1 MKTLPHNPLH
11 GLIPFLAFN
20 SGRYPFLKVFLAFF
34 FSLFGLNWLPDS
46 VQSVANSEKIDM
58 ISDSISQAKL
68 HQTQRSRRQFSTC
81 ELH

>member
-11 GLIPFLAFN
+11 GLIPFLA
-20 SGRYPFLKVFLAFF
+20 SLTLAIILFSKF
-34 FSLFGLNWLPDS
+34 FSPSFLFGLNWLPDS
-46 VQSVANSEKIDM
+46 VQSVANSEEIDM
-58 ISDSISQAKL
+58 ISDSISHAKL